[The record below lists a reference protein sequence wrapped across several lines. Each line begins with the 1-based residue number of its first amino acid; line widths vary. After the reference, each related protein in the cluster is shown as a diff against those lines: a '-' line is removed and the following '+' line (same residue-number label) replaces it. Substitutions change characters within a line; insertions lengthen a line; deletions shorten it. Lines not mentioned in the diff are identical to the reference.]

1 MTRKLILFAA
11 IFGLTIYGLQA
22 QTKADTAKTAKPDT
36 AYKYKYLFE
45 NAYTEIKQ
53 MLDGKKP
60 ISFKRA
66 IFLTENAYNEGQ
78 LNEKWYNNKIDSIEN
93 ACKAMIAAK
102 GLTGKPTS
110 GNWGIFGYMTQA
122 VPYNN
127 NQPYSYDI
135 DNFTSETPK
144 SQLVYYLLKEK
155 KGTCHSLPLLYLLLA
170 QDLNA
175 EAYLVLAPMHLF
187 IKHKDQ
193 YGEWWNLELTGGG
206 YSRTSFIVESFK
218 ITDKQI
224 ESGYY
229 MKMLNKKQTLA
240 YFLEDLRNYYEEKT
254 NGVYWDNFN
263 LKVSD
268 LGLKYLSSS
277 QHLLSKADIV
287 KYKLDKDMAK
297 VGLNDYSKISP
308 YPSLVKEYQNWQVYQ
323 QKISATGYKPVSQ
336 EWYKSMVEEAFKT
349 KTK

>member
-1 MTRKLILFAA
+1 MMKKLVLIVT
-11 IFGLTIYGLQA
+11 IFGLTKLNLQA
-22 QTKADTAKTAKPDT
+22 QSKSDTVKTAKPDT
-36 AYKYKYLFE
+36 AYKFKYLFE

-53 MLDGKKP
+53 MLDDKMP

-66 IFLTENAYNEGQ
+66 IFLTENAFCEGR
-78 LNEKWYNNKIDSIEN
+78 LNEKWYNSKIDSIEN
-93 ACKAMIAAK
+93 ACKQMIAAK
-102 GLTGKPTS
+102 GLTGKSTS

-122 VPYNN
+122 IPYNN

-135 DNFTSETPK
+135 DNFTSETPQ
-144 SQLVYYLLKEK
+144 SQLVYYLLKDK

-254 NGVYWDNFN
+254 NGVYWDDFN
-263 LKVSD
+263 SNVVD
-268 LGLKYLSSS
+268 LGLKYLPSS
-277 QHLLSKADIV
+277 QHLLTKVDIV

-297 VGLNDYSKISP
+297 VGLSNYSKISP
-308 YPSLVKEYQNWQVYQ
+308 YPNLVKQYQHWQAL
-323 QKISATGYKPVSQ
+323 QKQVAATGYKPVSQ
-336 EWYKSMVEEAFKT
+336 EWYKSMVEQAFKT

>member
-1 MTRKLILFAA
+1 MKNGTTVK
-11 IFGLTIYGLQA
+11 
-22 QTKADTAKTAKPDT
+22 
-36 AYKYKYLFE
+36 
-45 NAYTEIKQ
+45 
-53 MLDGKKP
+53 
-60 ISFKRA
+60 
-66 IFLTENAYNEGQ
+66 
-78 LNEKWYNNKIDSIEN
+78 
-93 ACKAMIAAK
+93 
-102 GLTGKPTS
+102 LTGKSTS

-122 VPYNN
+122 IPYNN

-135 DNFTSETPK
+135 DNFTSETPQ
-144 SQLVYYLLKEK
+144 SQLVYYLLKDK

-187 IKHKDQ
+187 IKHKDPN
-193 YGEWWNLELTGGG
+193 GEWWNLELTGGG
-206 YSRTSFIVESFK
+206 YSHTSFIVESFK

-254 NGVYWDNFN
+254 NGVYWDDFN
-263 LKVSD
+263 SNVVD
-268 LGLKYLSSS
+268 LGLKYLPSS
-277 QHLLSKADIV
+277 QHLLTKVDIV

-297 VGLNDYSKISP
+297 VGLSNYSKISP
-308 YPSLVKEYQNWQVYQ
+308 YPNLVKQYQHWQAL
-323 QKISATGYKPVSQ
+323 QKQVAATGYKPVSQ
-336 EWYKSMVEEAFKT
+336 EWYKSMVEQAFKT